1 MEEITPE
8 QLLAEIEASDTE
20 MQNDGAEAEHGL

>member
-8 QLLAEIEASDTE
+8 QLLAEVKENGQEIQNEVTE
-20 MQNDGAEAEHGL
+20 GEE

>member
-8 QLLAEIEASDTE
+8 QLLAEVKENGQEIQNEATE
-20 MQNDGAEAEHGL
+20 GEE

>member
-8 QLLAEIEASDTE
+8 QLLAEVKENGQEIQNEVTE
-20 MQNDGAEAEHGL
+20 VEE